1 MLLWMDHPQKF
12 RDRTDSSTV
21 VALQRPFNFIAA
33 PEPPC
38 GSPVWGTS
46 RSYLGWGQSLAAHE
60 SKSHRNG
67 HSDRIESLND
77 QAERC
82 RRLAAVT
89 YNREVS
95 DILGGMAEDYER
107 TASKLAKDLKA

>member
-1 MLLWMDHPQKF
+1 L
-12 RDRTDSSTV
+12 
-21 VALQRPFNFIAA
+21 VAHR
-33 PEPPC
+33 
-38 GSPVWGTS
+38 G
-46 RSYLGWGQSLAAHE
+46 
-60 SKSHRNG
+60 KSHRDR

-82 RRLAAVT
+82 RRLAAAT

-107 TASKLAKDLKA
+107 TASRLAKGPKA